1 MIMEENNWYVLHTKV
16 NSMKDK
22 SVRYYG
28 PFEEKHEAVYK
39 MDTLWRD
46 EETHSVIIK
55 FGGSSLD

>member
-1 MIMEENNWYVLHTKV
+1 
-16 NSMKDK
+16 MKDK

-39 MDTLWRD
+39 MDTLWQD
-46 EETHSVIIK
+46 KETHSVIIK

>member
-1 MIMEENNWYVLHTKV
+1 MEENNWYVLHTKV

-39 MDTLWRD
+39 MDTLWQD
-46 EETHSVIIK
+46 KETHSVIIK
-55 FGGSSLD
+55 FGGSSPD